1 MGKVIK
7 QEIVAWALVG
17 IYFIA
22 IAYLSVIDVKG
33 NKSLTKHKKSCH
45 ATITG
50 FSIGTKMK
58 SYIDY
63 QFLVGQRVYKGHGRP
78 FKGDTFVV
86 GDSILIVYDSTNL
99 ENNMPKR
106 QYDRIANILK

>member
-1 MGKVIK
+1 MGGIKK
-7 QEIVAWALVG
+7 QEIIPLVAAIL
-17 IYFIA
+17 YFIA
-22 IAYLSVIDVKG
+22 IAYLSAVDVKEM
-33 NKSLTKHKKSCH
+33 KSLTRHMGSCY

-50 FSIGTKMK
+50 FSTGTKSK

-63 QFLVGQRVYKGHGRP
+63 QFCVEERVYKSHGRP
-78 FKGDTFVV
+78 RKGDTFRI
-86 GDSILIVYDSTNL
+86 GDSLLVVYDSTNP